1 MKKLKICLVS
11 LTFAP
16 DSQDG
21 SAKFITGVYNYL
33 KSQGHKVKVITGLW
47 NRKLNDP
54 DIIQIKII
62 NKSFLWIPQFIFHV
76 IKYLKTDE
84 FDIIHGNGPKGSMP
98 LLLLRKLKFISTI
111 HDLGP
116 IETRTSRIPLERYLI
131 KKTIEKAKFITT
143 CSESIKQQI
152 LSIFENIPSI
162 KLFNLYSAIESKFKP
177 YEVESKILKEKLS
190 LSGPIMLYI
199 GRIANY
205 KGVPDI
211 INAYNIAKKRIE
223 NLELVIG
230 GTPDFSMRDT
240 YQMWKKEYPD
250 IHFMGFI
257 PTNQIAIYYTMADV
271 FITYSYASEGFGLT
285 PIEAIACGTP
295 VICSDIKVFREVLQ
309 DNAIFVPPKNPKML
323 SEAIFNLLTNEN
335 YRINLI
341 EKGYNYIKRFS
352 WKSVGYKM
360 EQIYKKILQI
370 Q

>member
-33 KSQGHKVKVITGLW
+33 KSQGHEVKVITGLW

-54 DIIQIKII
+54 NIIQIKII
-62 NKSFLWIPQFIFHV
+62 NKSFLWVPQFIFSV
-76 IKYLKTDE
+76 IKYLKTNE

-98 LLLLRKLKFISTI
+98 LLLLRNLKFISTI

-116 IETRTSRIPLERYLI
+116 IETSFSRIPLERFLI
-131 KKTIEKAKFITT
+131 KKTIKRAKFLTT

-152 LSIFENIPSI
+152 LSIFENIPSNKI
-162 KLFNLYSAIESKFKP
+162 FNLYSAIESKFKP
-177 YEVESKILKEKLS
+177 YVVESNILKEKLG
-190 LSGPIMLYI
+190 LNGPILLYI

-211 INAYNIAKKRIE
+211 INAYKIAKNKIE
-223 NLELVIG
+223 DLELVIG
-230 GTPDFSMRDT
+230 GTPDFSMSDT
-240 YQMWKKEYPD
+240 YQMWKNKYPD

-257 PTNQIAIYYTMADV
+257 PTTQIAIYYTMADV

-309 DNAIFVPPKNPKML
+309 DNAIFVPPKNPKLL
-323 SEAIFNLLTNEN
+323 SEAIYNLLTNDN
-335 YRINLI
+335 DRINLI
-341 EKGYNYIKRFS
+341 EKGQNYIKKFS
-352 WKSVGYKM
+352 WNSVGHKM
-360 EQIYKKILQI
+360 EEVYKKILQI
-370 Q
+370 

>member
-47 NRKLNDP
+47 KQKLNNT
-54 DIIQIKII
+54 DIIQVKLIK
-62 NKSFLWIPQFIFHV
+62 KSYLWVPQFIFFV
-76 IKYLKTDE
+76 IKYLKKNK

-98 LLLLRKLKFISTI
+98 LLLLRNLNFISTI

-116 IETRTSRIPLERYLI
+116 IETKFSKIPFERFLI
-131 KKTIEKAKFITT
+131 EKTIKRAKIITT

-152 LSIFENIPSI
+152 LSIFQNVPSQKI
-162 KLFNLYSAIESKFKP
+162 FNLYSAIESKFKP
-177 YEVESKILKEKLS
+177 YVPESKSLKVKLG
-190 LSGPIMLYI
+190 LNGPILLYI

-211 INAYNIAKKRIE
+211 IKAYNMVKNQIKD
-223 NLELVIG
+223 LELVIG

-240 YQMWKKEYPD
+240 YQIWKNRYPD
-250 IHFMGFI
+250 IHFIGFI

-309 DNAIFVPPKNPKML
+309 DNAIFVPPKSPELL
-323 SEAIFNLLTNEN
+323 SEAIFKLLTNEN
-335 YRINLI
+335 DRVKFI
-341 EKGYNYIKRFS
+341 EKGQNYIKRFS
-352 WKSVGYKM
+352 WNSVGHKM
-360 EQIYKKILQI
+360 EEVYQKILKI
-370 Q
+370 

>member
-21 SAKFITGVYNYL
+21 SAKFITGVYDYL
-33 KSQGHKVKVITGLW
+33 KSQGHEVKVITGFW

-54 DIIQIKII
+54 NIIQIKLI
-62 NKSFLWIPQFIFHV
+62 NKSFLWVPQFIFHV
-76 IKYLKTDE
+76 IKYLNNNK
-84 FDIIHGNGPKGSMP
+84 FDIIQGNGPKGSMP
-98 LLLLRKLKFISTI
+98 LLLLRDLKFISTI

-116 IETRTSRIPLERYLI
+116 IEANFSRIPFEKFLI
-131 KKTIEKAKFITT
+131 KKTIKRAKLITT

-152 LSIFENIPSI
+152 LSLFENIPSNKI
-162 KLFNLYSAIESKFKP
+162 FNLYSAIESKFKP
-177 YEVESKILKEKLS
+177 YVLESKILKERLG
-190 LSGPIMLYI
+190 LNGPIMLYI

-211 INAYNIAKKRIE
+211 INAYKIAKDQIKD
-223 NLELVIG
+223 LELVIG
-230 GTPDFSMRDT
+230 GTPDFSMRET
-240 YQMWKKEYPD
+240 YQMWKNKYPD

-309 DNAIFVPPKNPKML
+309 DNAIFVPPKNAKLL
-323 SEAIFNLLTNEN
+323 SEAIYNLLTSEN
-335 YRINLI
+335 DRINLI
-341 EKGYNYIKRFS
+341 EKGQNYIKRFS
-352 WKSVGYKM
+352 WNSVGNKM
-360 EQIYKKILQI
+360 EEVYEKIL
-370 Q
+370 

>member
-33 KSQGHKVKVITGLW
+33 KSQGHEVKVITGFW
-47 NRKLNDP
+47 NRELNDP

-62 NKSFLWIPQFIFHV
+62 NKSFLWVPQFIYHV
-76 IKYLKTDE
+76 IKYLKTNK

-98 LLLLRKLKFISTI
+98 LLLSRNLKFISTI

-116 IETRTSRIPLERYLI
+116 IETNFSRIPFERFLI
-131 KKTIEKAKFITT
+131 KKTIKRAKFITT

-152 LSIFENIPSI
+152 LSMFESIPSNKI
-162 KLFNLYSAIESKFKP
+162 FNLYSAIESKFKP
-177 YEVESKILKEKLS
+177 YVVESKILKERLG
-190 LSGPIMLYI
+190 LTGPIMLYI

-211 INAYNIAKKRIE
+211 INAYKIAKNQIKD
-223 NLELVIG
+223 LELVIG
-230 GTPDFSMRDT
+230 GTPDFSMRET
-240 YQMWKKEYPD
+240 YQLWKNKYPD
-250 IHFMGFI
+250 IHFMGFV
-257 PTNQIAIYYTMADV
+257 PNDQIAIYYTMADV
-271 FITYSYASEGFGLT
+271 FVTYSYASEGFGLT

-309 DNAIFVPPKNPKML
+309 DSAIFVPPKNPKML
-323 SEAIFNLLTNEN
+323 SEAIYNLLTNES

-341 EKGYNYIKRFS
+341 EKGQNYIKRFS
-352 WKSVGYKM
+352 WKSVGNKM
-360 EQIYKKILQI
+360 EEVYEINL
-370 Q
+370 

>member
-33 KSQGHKVKVITGLW
+33 KSQGHEVKVITGYW
-47 NRKLNDP
+47 NRKINDS

-62 NKSFLWIPQFIFHV
+62 NKSFLWVPQFIYHV
-76 IKYLKTDE
+76 IKYLKNNK
-84 FDIIHGNGPKGSMP
+84 FDIVHGNGPKGSMP
-98 LLLLRKLKFISTI
+98 LLFLRNLKFISTI

-116 IETRTSRIPLERYLI
+116 IETNFSRIPLERFLI
-131 KKTIEKAKFITT
+131 KRTIKRAKFITT

-152 LSIFENIPSI
+152 LSFFEKIPSNKI
-162 KLFNLYSAIESKFKP
+162 FNLYSAIESKFKP
-177 YEVESKILKEKLS
+177 HLEESKILKETLE
-190 LSGPIMLYI
+190 LSGPIILYI

-211 INAYNIAKKRIE
+211 INAYEMAKNQIKD
-223 NLELVIG
+223 LALVIG
-230 GTPDFSMRDT
+230 GTPDFSMRET
-240 YQMWKKEYPD
+240 YQMWKNKYPD

-257 PTNQIAIYYTMADV
+257 PTDQIAIYYTMADV

-295 VICSDIKVFREVLQ
+295 VICSDIKVFREVLK
-309 DNAIFVPPKNPKML
+309 DNAIFVPPKDPKSL
-323 SEAIFNLLTNEN
+323 SEAIFTLLTNK
-335 YRINLI
+335 YDRIKLI
-341 EKGYNYIKRFS
+341 ERGQNYIKRFS
-352 WKSVGYKM
+352 WNSVGNKM
-360 EQIYKKILQI
+360 EEVYKKIL
-370 Q
+370 